1 MTSKETLY
9 FAYGSNL
16 NKADWNERTAINF
29 DDAFEKVSCA
39 WLPNFCLAFTRYA
52 GSRGGGVLDVIVSPG
67 SVAGGVLFTVKGP
80 GAWEELD
87 EKEGVGGG
95 CYERREV
102 NVLLPDGSYRRAIT
116 YVVVDSRDTEGKPF
130 FYQPSKEKYL
140 DIVREGLRAHGLAED
155 ELDRAARNEAPA
167 PLSSFFC
174 YGTLRRGECRYVCLE
189 PLGIR
194 EERTGTI
201 VGSIFDL
208 GSYPGL
214 KVVGGDSNRVVGE
227 LITLEKTDEALRA
240 LDRIEGFDPERE
252 GSLYLRTVT
261 TVTLED
267 GEMRA
272 AWVYVYNDACD
283 PSARIASGD
292 WRNR

>member
-39 WLPNFCLAFTRYA
+39 WLPNFCLAFTRFA

-67 SVAGGVLFTVKGP
+67 SVAGGVLFAVKSP
-80 GAWEELD
+80 EAWEELD

-95 CYERREV
+95 CYKRREV
-102 NVLLPDGSYRRAIT
+102 SVLLPDGSCRRAIT

-130 FYQPSKEKYL
+130 FYQPSKEGYL

-155 ELDRAARNEAPA
+155 ELDRAAKNEAPA

-201 VGSIFDL
+201 AGSIFDL

-214 KVVGGDSNRVVGE
+214 KVTGGDSNRVVGE
-227 LITLEKTDEALRA
+227 LITLEKTEGALRA
-240 LDRIEGFDPERE
+240 LDRIEGFDSERE

-267 GEMRA
+267 GEKRA
-272 AWVYVYNDACD
+272 AWVYVYNGTCD